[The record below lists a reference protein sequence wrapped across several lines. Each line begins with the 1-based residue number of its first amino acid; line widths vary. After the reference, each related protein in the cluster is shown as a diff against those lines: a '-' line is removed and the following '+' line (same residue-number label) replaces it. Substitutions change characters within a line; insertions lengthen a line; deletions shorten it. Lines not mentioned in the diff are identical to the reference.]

1 MSHLKRIAMPKSWP
15 ISRSGTKYITKV
27 RPGRKDE
34 FSIPALIVLRDML
47 NVADTKNEIR
57 KIISMK
63 EIIVNG
69 RTISDYKS
77 ALGLFD
83 VITLNSMGKNYK
95 IIFRNRKMDVEETKE
110 TDKKICKIIGKKIL
124 SGKKQ
129 QINLFDGRNIISN
142 EKVKVNDSVV
152 LSLKDKK
159 ITKILPLKEKADVYI
174 IGGKHIGEKG
184 TIEKIETNQA
194 IIKIGKND
202 VNIKLGNIFVIE

>member
-15 ISRSGTKYITKV
+15 ISRSGTKYIAKV

-83 VITLNSMGKNYK
+83 VITLNSLGKSYK
-95 IIFRNRKMDVEETKE
+95 IIFRNGKMGVEETKE

-184 TIEKIETNQA
+184 IIEKIEANQA